1 MSDTSHV
8 READELDWPRLEQ
21 HLRNH
26 LDGAIPDSAMTVRQ
40 FTKGRANLTYRVE
53 FGEVRLVVRRP
64 PRGELA
70 PGSHDMNREYRVLSA
85 LWKYFARAPRA
96 LYFCQDTSVI
106 GAPFLVEEY
115 RDGVVVGDDIPAALA
130 DQPADAKR
138 ICRALLDA
146 MADLHQVDVDNTD
159 LANIGHPEG
168 FAARQVSGW
177 LDRWHR
183 AAPNE
188 ATPLMGQ
195 LGSELAED
203 IPRPRRISLLH
214 NDLKLDNCQFQPGE
228 PDLVT
233 SVFDWDMATLGDP
246 LFDLANLL
254 MSSASQTVWT
264 LTNAEAIGHYRD
276 RTSADVSNLP
286 WYCAFARWRSGIVVQ
301 QLHNRYIKGESTDPR
316 LASMGSL
323 VPAIAESALAI
334 LRTGSV
340 D

>member
-1 MSDTSHV
+1 
-8 READELDWPRLEQ
+8 
-21 HLRNH
+21 
-26 LDGAIPDSAMTVRQ
+26 
-40 FTKGRANLTYRVE
+40 
-53 FGEVRLVVRRP
+53 
-64 PRGELA
+64 
-70 PGSHDMNREYRVLSA
+70 MNREYRVLSA

-115 RDGVVVGDDIPAALA
+115 RDGVVVGDDIPVALA

-138 ICRALLDA
+138 VCRALLDA

-159 LANIGHPEG
+159 LANIGRPEG

-177 LDRWHR
+177 LNRWHR

-264 LTNAEAIGHYRD
+264 LSNTEAIGHYRD
-276 RTSADVSNLP
+276 RTRADVSNLP